1 MKRLAFVFAVVIS
14 NVLFSQYYEDI
25 KERSNYI
32 PDSLFKPKTY
42 LQNLFLNKL
51 TINDLKFQQPQLRIA
66 SVGIISLN
74 SLNDANF
81 LVFFENFD
89 FLQFSDTTRY
99 KVEYQLENVLKGS
112 TFNLNDPSFHFQAIG
127 YTENISIFD
136 RIQNK
141 PLYIIRFNYL
151 DYSNIISEAVVYE
164 SSAITY

>member
-1 MKRLAFVFAVVIS
+1 MKKLAFIFAVSIS
-14 NVLFSQYYEDI
+14 NIIFSQYYEDI

-42 LQNLFLNKL
+42 LQNLFLNKQ

-66 SVGIISLN
+66 NVGIISLN
-74 SLNDANF
+74 SLEDANF

-89 FLQFSDTTRY
+89 FLQFTDTIRY
-99 KVEYQLENVLKGS
+99 KVDYQLENVLKGS
-112 TFNLNDPSFHFQAIG
+112 TFDLNDPSFHFQTIG
-127 YTENISIFD
+127 YIENISIFD

-141 PLYIIRFNYL
+141 PVYIIRFNYL

-164 SSAITY
+164 SSAIAY